1 VQATCIHCGHT
12 FPVEEEIFGKQE
24 RVDIACPA
32 CKKDTAVANPKLMTF
47 LVDPT
52 RKKVPRVVSQVS
64 PEGRLLL
71 IPANVEMT
79 LKVIEGDEK
88 GTVYPVSKPRFL
100 IGRTNG
106 DLNLN
111 DDRISRVH
119 CAIESTAEGVMLR
132 DLESTNGTF
141 VDDKRIDSVPLA
153 DGSKFRVGNQALQ
166 LMVVKRE
173 VE

>member
-1 VQATCIHCGHT
+1 MQATCIHCGHT

-24 RVDIACPA
+24 RVDLDCPA
-32 CKKDTAVANPKLMTF
+32 CKKETAVANPKLSTF
-47 LVDPT
+47 VVDPT

-71 IPANVEMT
+71 IPANIEMS
-79 LKVIEGDEK
+79 LKVVEGEEK
-88 GTVYPVSKPRFL
+88 GTVYPVNKPRYL

-111 DDRISRVH
+111 DERTSRVH
-119 CAIESTAEGVMLR
+119 CAMESTAEGVLLR

-141 VDDKRIDSVPLA
+141 IDDKRIDSAPLQ
-153 DGSKFRVGNQALQ
+153 DGSKFRVGNHVLQ
-166 LMVVKRE
+166 LVIVKRE
-173 VE
+173 E